1 MGLHLSD
8 LLLPGGDVLLQFFD
22 LVVEDVFELLQL
34 LRFFL
39 KLVYLALISVDS
51 LVPFL
56 DDLCL
61 LLDLSL

>member
-22 LVVEDVFELLQL
+22 LVVEHVFELFQL
-34 LRFFL
+34 LRFLL
-39 KLVYLALISVDS
+39 KLVYLALISVDC
-51 LVPFL
+51 LVPLL